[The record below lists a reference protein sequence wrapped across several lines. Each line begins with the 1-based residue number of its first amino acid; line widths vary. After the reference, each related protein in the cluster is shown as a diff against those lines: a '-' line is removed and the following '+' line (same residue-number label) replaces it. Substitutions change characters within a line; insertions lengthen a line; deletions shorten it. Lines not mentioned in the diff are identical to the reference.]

1 MDNFEVIREKENLP
15 SFDWRL
21 LNIDFVKE
29 MLVAVWDLV
38 KDQMDQVHYLLE
50 VVLQNYQVSQDG
62 EVDQD
67 FSKEIFIIMVLV

>member
-1 MDNFEVIREKENLP
+1 
-15 SFDWRL
+15 
-21 LNIDFVKE
+21 
-29 MLVAVWDLV
+29 
-38 KDQMDQVHYLLE
+38 MDQVHYLLE